1 MRQAT
6 SNKVGKLVAQLTRG
20 QINGLMHDAV
30 LHYEECVCD
39 GMSLDEATAAADE
52 YILRNATA
60 MVNDNI
66 LSAII

>member
-1 MRQAT
+1 
-6 SNKVGKLVAQLTRG
+6 
-20 QINGLMHDAV
+20 
-30 LHYEECVCD
+30 
-39 GMSLDEATAAADE
+39 MSLDEATAAADE